1 MQAYA
6 LKVMHKAKVHQMGQV
21 ERALTLTLTLT
32 STHTHATRHQTP
44 RVDWLRL
51 HSHYDAA

>member
-21 ERALTLTLTLT
+21 EPRP
-32 STHTHATRHQTP
+32 HTHATRHETP